1 MVKRQ
6 NDERQKEK
14 VLACVDQ
21 SSYAEHVADYA
32 AWAARRIDTSLEFL
46 HIIDRSETLPSGEDH
61 SGAIGFD
68 AQEQLLNKLSSED
81 ESRMRIMREQ
91 GRTFLAGLRER
102 ATAAGAPEVDV
113 RQRYGELAETL
124 HEQEDGVQLIVL
136 GRRGKSAET
145 TQRDLGRNVEWVVRA
160 LRKPILTVTEGFTEP
175 RRVMFAFDGGAIT
188 RRGVEMVAGSA
199 LFPGLPILLLMSGK
213 VSADGSKKLAWA
225 ERTLRDAG
233 YDVTA
238 SLIPGDAESVIAT
251 TVKKESIDLLI
262 MGAFSHSPLRKLLFG
277 SKTADLLRSSGIP
290 TLLLR

>member
-1 MVKRQ
+1 MV
-6 NDERQKEK
+6 EHQKEK

-21 SSYAEHVADYA
+21 SSYADHVADYA

-46 HIIDRSETLPSGEDH
+46 HIIDRTETLPSGEDH

-68 AQEQLLNKLSSED
+68 AQENLLTKLSSED
-81 ESRMRIMREQ
+81 ETRMKSRREL
-91 GRTFLAGLRER
+91 GRRFVSRLRDR

-124 HEQEDGVQLIVL
+124 HEQEDGVQLVVL
-136 GRRGKSAET
+136 GRRGVSAET

-160 LRKPILTVTEGFTEP
+160 LNKPILTVTEGFKEP
-175 RRVMFAFDGGAIT
+175 ERVMFAFDGSAVT
-188 RRGVEMVAGSA
+188 RRGVEMIANSA

-213 VSADGSKKLAWA
+213 VSTDGSKKLAWA
-225 ERTLRDAG
+225 ESTLSKAG
-233 YDVTA
+233 YEV
-238 SLIPGDAESVIAT
+238 SSKLIPGDAESVIAST
-251 TVKKESIDLLI
+251 AQQESIDLLI
-262 MGAFSHSPLRKLLFG
+262 MGAFSHSPIRKLLFG

>member
-1 MVKRQ
+1 MV
-6 NDERQKEK
+6 ERQQEK

-21 SSYAEHVADYA
+21 SSYAEHVVEYA
-32 AWAARRIDTSLEFL
+32 AWAARRIDTTMEIL
-46 HIIDRSETLPSGEDH
+46 HIIDRSEALVSGEDH

-81 ESRMRIMREQ
+81 ESRMRVLREQ
-91 GRTFLAGLRER
+91 GRSFLAGLRER
-102 ATAAGAPEVDV
+102 AIAARAPEVDV

-124 HEQEDGVQLIVL
+124 HEQEDGVQLVVL
-136 GRRGKSAET
+136 GRRGKSADS

-160 LRKPILTVTEGFTEP
+160 LRKPILTVTESFKEP
-175 RRVMFAFDGGAIT
+175 QRVMFAFDGSAVT

-213 VSADGSKKLAWA
+213 VNADGSKKLAWA
-225 ERTLRDAG
+225 EQTLKNAG

-238 SLIPGDAESVIAT
+238 SLVPGDAESVIAS

>member
-1 MVKRQ
+1 MV
-6 NDERQKEK
+6 EHQKEK

-21 SSYAEHVADYA
+21 SSYADHVADYA

-46 HIIDRSETLPSGEDH
+46 HIIDRTETLPSGEDH

-68 AQEQLLNKLSSED
+68 AQENLLTKLSSED
-81 ESRMRIMREQ
+81 ETRMKSRREL
-91 GRTFLAGLRER
+91 GRRFLSRLRDR

-124 HEQEDGVQLIVL
+124 HEQEDGVQLVVL
-136 GRRGKSAET
+136 GRRGVSAET

-160 LRKPILTVTEGFTEP
+160 LNKPILTVTEGFKEP
-175 RRVMFAFDGGAIT
+175 ERVMFAFDGSAVT
-188 RRGVEMVAGSA
+188 RRGVEMIANSA

-213 VSADGSKKLAWA
+213 VSTDGSKKLAWA
-225 ERTLRDAG
+225 ESTLSKVG
-233 YDVTA
+233 YEV
-238 SLIPGDAESVIAT
+238 SSKQIPGDAESVIAST
-251 TVKKESIDLLI
+251 AQQESIDLLI
-262 MGAFSHSPLRKLLFG
+262 MGAFSHSPIRKLLFG